1 MSDLENNAQE
11 KGTKKRP
18 YNLREKKEKDAAY
31 RSLIRRE
38 LADELY
44 DKILNIVVVQKKY
57 RDADYSAKDL
67 AKELQTNTRYLSA
80 VVNSRFGMNYSCLLN
95 EYRVKEAQHLLT
107 DKRYADKNVEEIS
120 TMVGF
125 ANRQSFYAAFY
136 KNVGETPNG
145 YRKRHAEKEA
155 KKNQSIYSRHMKKQL
170 ISMVTALSL
179 LTACGGNPKTTA
191 EAEKFDY
198 TVEQFADLQILRY
211 RVPGFEDLSLK
222 QKELVYYLTE
232 AALQGRDILF
242 DQNGKYNLTIRRML
256 EAVYT
261 GYKGDKN
268 TPDFKAMEVYLKRV
282 WFSNGIHHHYG
293 SEKFVPGFTPEFF
306 RQAVQSVDAATLP
319 LAEGQTVEQLC
330 EEVFPV
336 IFDPTV
342 MPKRVNQAA
351 GEDLVLTSACNYYDG
366 VTQQE
371 AEDFY
376 NALKNPQDETP
387 VSYGLNSRLVKEDGK
402 IQEKVWKVGGLYGQA
417 LEKIVYWLKKAEG
430 VAETPEQKAVIAKL
444 MEFYETGDLKTFDEY
459 AILWVKDL
467 NSRID
472 FVNGFTESYGD
483 PLGMKASWESLVN
496 FKDLEATQRTELI
509 SGNAQWFEDHSPV
522 DGQFKKEKVKGVS
535 AKVIT
540 AAILAGDLYPA
551 TAIGI
556 NLPNANW
563 IRSHH
568 GSKSVTIGNITDA
581 YNKAAHGNG
590 FNEEF
595 VYSDAELQLIDKYA
609 DVTDELH
616 TDLHECL
623 GHGSGKLLPG
633 VDPDALKAYGSTI
646 EEARADL
653 FGLYY
658 VADPKLVELGLT
670 PSADAYK
677 AQYYT
682 YLMNGLMTQ
691 LVRIEPG
698 NNVEEA
704 HMRNRQLIARWV
716 YEKGAA
722 EKVVELVK
730 KDGKTYVVINDY
742 EKVRDLFGRLLA
754 EIQRIKSTGDYA
766 GAHDL
771 VEAYAVK
778 VDPALH
784 AEVLERYKK
793 LNLAPYKGFVNP
805 KYEVVTDADGT
816 ITDVT
821 VTYDE
826 GYAEQMLRYS
836 KDYSTL
842 SSVNK

>member
-1 MSDLENNAQE
+1 
-11 KGTKKRP
+11 
-18 YNLREKKEKDAAY
+18 
-31 RSLIRRE
+31 
-38 LADELY
+38 
-44 DKILNIVVVQKKY
+44 
-57 RDADYSAKDL
+57 
-67 AKELQTNTRYLSA
+67 
-80 VVNSRFGMNYSCLLN
+80 
-95 EYRVKEAQHLLT
+95 
-107 DKRYADKNVEEIS
+107 
-120 TMVGF
+120 
-125 ANRQSFYAAFY
+125 
-136 KNVGETPNG
+136 
-145 YRKRHAEKEA
+145 
-155 KKNQSIYSRHMKKQL
+155 
-170 ISMVTALSL
+170 MVTALSL

-191 EAEKFDY
+191 EAEKIDY

-261 GYKGDKN
+261 GYNGDKN
-268 TPDFKAMEVYLKRV
+268 TPDFKVMEVYLKRV

-336 IFDPTV
+336 IFDPKV

-444 MEFYETGDLKTFDEY
+444 MDFYETGDLKTFDEY

-563 IRSHH
+563 IRSQH

-842 SSVNK
+842 PSVNK

>member
-1 MSDLENNAQE
+1 MA
-11 KGTKKRP
+11 
-18 YNLREKKEKDAAY
+18 
-31 RSLIRRE
+31 
-38 LADELY
+38 
-44 DKILNIVVVQKKY
+44 
-57 RDADYSAKDL
+57 
-67 AKELQTNTRYLSA
+67 
-80 VVNSRFGMNYSCLLN
+80 
-95 EYRVKEAQHLLT
+95 
-107 DKRYADKNVEEIS
+107 
-120 TMVGF
+120 
-125 ANRQSFYAAFY
+125 
-136 KNVGETPNG
+136 
-145 YRKRHAEKEA
+145 
-155 KKNQSIYSRHMKKQL
+155 
-170 ISMVTALSL
+170 VTATILAS
-179 LTACGGNPKTTA
+179 CGGAKTTTA
-191 EAEKFDY
+191 EADKFDY

-211 RVPGFEDLSLK
+211 RVPGFENLSLQ

-242 DQNGKYNLTIRRML
+242 DQNGKYNLRIRRTL

-293 SEKFVPGFTPEFF
+293 SEKFVPGFAPEFF
-306 RQAVQSVDAATLP
+306 KEAVLSVDASTLP
-319 LAEGQTVEQLC
+319 LAEGQTAEQLC
-330 EEVFPV
+330 DELSPV

-366 VTQQE
+366 VTQKE

-376 NALKNPQDETP
+376 NAMKDPKDETP
-387 VSYGLNSRLVKEDGK
+387 VSYGLNSRLVKENGK

-417 LEKIVYWLKKAEG
+417 IDKIVYWLKKAEG
-430 VAETPEQKAVIAKL
+430 VAENPEQKAVISELIK
-444 MEFYETGDLKTFDEY
+444 FYETGDLKTFDEY

-467 NSRID
+467 NSLVD

-496 FKDLEATQRTELI
+496 FKDMEATHRTEII

-522 DGQFKKEKVKGVS
+522 DKQFKKDEVKGVS

-556 NLPNANW
+556 NLPNSNW

-609 DVTDELH
+609 DLTGELH

-670 PSADAYK
+670 PNADAYK
-677 AQYYT
+677 AEYYT

-716 YEKGAA
+716 FEKGAA
-722 EKVVELVK
+722 DKVVELVK
-730 KDGKTYVVINDY
+730 KDGKTYVVVNDY
-742 EKVRDLFGRLLA
+742 EKLRALFGKLLS
-754 EIQRIKSTGDYA
+754 EIQRIKSTGDYQ

-771 VEAYAVK
+771 VENYAVK

-805 KYEVVTDADGT
+805 KYEAVVDAAGK
-816 ITDVT
+816 ITDVK

-836 KDYSTL
+836 KDYSNL
-842 SSVNK
+842 PSINN

>member
-1 MSDLENNAQE
+1 
-11 KGTKKRP
+11 
-18 YNLREKKEKDAAY
+18 
-31 RSLIRRE
+31 
-38 LADELY
+38 
-44 DKILNIVVVQKKY
+44 
-57 RDADYSAKDL
+57 
-67 AKELQTNTRYLSA
+67 
-80 VVNSRFGMNYSCLLN
+80 
-95 EYRVKEAQHLLT
+95 
-107 DKRYADKNVEEIS
+107 
-120 TMVGF
+120 
-125 ANRQSFYAAFY
+125 
-136 KNVGETPNG
+136 
-145 YRKRHAEKEA
+145 
-155 KKNQSIYSRHMKKQL
+155 MKKQL
-170 ISMVTALSL
+170 IACAAFAL
-179 LTACGGNPKTTA
+179 LTACSGSKTTTA
-191 EAEKFDY
+191 EADKFDY

-211 RVPGFEDLSLK
+211 RVPGFENLSLQ

-232 AALQGRDILF
+232 AALQGRHILF
-242 DQNGKYNLTIRRML
+242 DQNGKYNLRIRRTL

-293 SEKFVPGFTPEFF
+293 SEKFVPGFAPEFF
-306 RQAVQSVDAATLP
+306 KEAVLSVDTSTLP
-319 LAEGQTVEQLC
+319 LAEGQTAEQLC
-330 EEVFPV
+330 DELFPV
-336 IFDPTV
+336 IFDPAV

-351 GEDLVLTSACNYYDG
+351 REDLVLTSACNYYDG
-366 VTQQE
+366 VTQKE

-376 NALKNPQDETP
+376 NAMKDPKDETP
-387 VSYGLNSRLVKEDGK
+387 VSYGLNSRLVKENGK
-402 IQEKVWKVGGLYGQA
+402 IQEKIWKVGGLYGQA
-417 LEKIVYWLKKAEG
+417 IDKIVYWLKKAEG
-430 VAETPEQKAVIAKL
+430 VAENPEQKAVIAELIK
-444 MEFYETGDLKTFDEY
+444 FYETGDLKTFDEY

-467 NSRID
+467 NSLVD

-496 FKDLEATQRTELI
+496 FKDMEATHRTEII

-522 DGQFKKEKVKGVS
+522 DKQFKKDEVKGVS

-556 NLPNANW
+556 NLPNSNW

-609 DVTDELH
+609 DLTGELH

-670 PSADAYK
+670 PNEDAYK
-677 AQYYT
+677 AEYYT

-716 YEKGAA
+716 FEKGAA
-722 EKVVELVK
+722 DKVVELVK
-730 KDGKTYVVINDY
+730 KDGKTYVVVNDY
-742 EKVRDLFGRLLA
+742 EKLRELFGELLS
-754 EIQRIKSTGDYA
+754 EIQRIKSTGDYQS
-766 GAHDL
+766 AHDL
-771 VEAYAVK
+771 VESYAVK

-805 KYEVVTDADGT
+805 KYEAVVDAAGK
-816 ITDVT
+816 ITDVK

-836 KDYSTL
+836 KDYSNL
-842 SSVNK
+842 PSINN

>member
-1 MSDLENNAQE
+1 MTAMAMTACT
-11 KGTKKRP
+11 G
-18 YNLREKKEKDAAY
+18 
-31 RSLIRRE
+31 
-38 LADELY
+38 
-44 DKILNIVVVQKKY
+44 QK
-57 RDADYSAKDL
+57 
-67 AKELQTNTRYLSA
+67 
-80 VVNSRFGMNYSCLLN
+80 
-95 EYRVKEAQHLLT
+95 
-107 DKRYADKNVEEIS
+107 
-120 TMVGF
+120 
-125 ANRQSFYAAFY
+125 
-136 KNVGETPNG
+136 
-145 YRKRHAEKEA
+145 AEK
-155 KKNQSIYSRHMKKQL
+155 
-170 ISMVTALSL
+170 
-179 LTACGGNPKTTA
+179 A
-191 EAEKFDY
+191 EATQDNFNYVVD
-198 TVEQFADLQILRY
+198 QFADLQILRY
-211 RVPGFEDLSLK
+211 RVPGFESLSLK
-222 QKELVYYLTE
+222 QKQLLYHLSE
-232 AALQGRDILF
+232 AALMGRDILF
-242 DQNGKYNLTIRRML
+242 DQNCRYNLPIRRAL

-261 GYKGDKN
+261 GYKGDR
-268 TPDFKAMEVYLKRV
+268 TDPQFVALETYLKRV
-282 WFSNGIHHHYG
+282 WFANGIHHHYA
-293 SEKFVPGFTPEFF
+293 EDKFVPGFTPEFF
-306 RQAVQSVDAATLP
+306 RTCISQIGSSALP
-319 LAEGQTVEQLC
+319 LREGQTVEQFVA
-330 EEVFPV
+330 EISPV
-336 IFDPTV
+336 IFDPAI
-342 MPKRVNQAA
+342 MPKRVNQAD

-371 AEDFY
+371 AEAFY
-376 NALKNPQDETP
+376 GAMKDPKDETP
-387 VSYGLNSRLVKEDGK
+387 ISYGLNSRLVKENGK
-402 IQEKVWKVGGLYGQA
+402 LQEKVWKVGGLYTQA
-417 LEKIVYWLKKAEG
+417 IEKIVYWLKKAEA
-430 VAETPEQKAVIAKL
+430 VAENDAQKAVIAQL
-444 MEFYETGDLKTFDEY
+444 IQFYETGSLKDFDEY

-467 NSRID
+467 DSRID

-496 FKDLEATQRTELI
+496 FKDLEATHRTEII
-509 SGNAQWFEDHSPV
+509 SSNAQWFEDHSPV
-522 DGQFKKEKVKGVS
+522 DKSFKKDEVKGVS

-540 AAILAGDLYPA
+540 AAILAGDLYPS

-563 IRSHH
+563 IRAHH

-595 VYSDAELQLIDKYA
+595 VYSDTERQLIDAYS
-609 DVTDELH
+609 DLTDELH

-658 VADPKLVELGLT
+658 VADSKLVELKLLSS
-670 PSADAYK
+670 PEAYK

-722 EKVVELVK
+722 DKVVELVK

-742 EKVRDLFGRLLA
+742 PKVRELFGELLA
-754 EIQRIKSTGDYA
+754 EIQRIKSTGDFE
-766 GAHDL
+766 GARSL
-771 VEAYAVK
+771 VENYAVK
-778 VDPALH
+778 VDPTLH
-784 AEVLERYKK
+784 AEILERYKK

-805 KYEVVTDADGT
+805 KYELVTDENGN

-821 VTYDE
+821 VSYNE

-836 KDYSTL
+836 TENSPL
-842 SSVNK
+842 PSVNN

>member
-1 MSDLENNAQE
+1 
-11 KGTKKRP
+11 
-18 YNLREKKEKDAAY
+18 
-31 RSLIRRE
+31 
-38 LADELY
+38 
-44 DKILNIVVVQKKY
+44 
-57 RDADYSAKDL
+57 
-67 AKELQTNTRYLSA
+67 
-80 VVNSRFGMNYSCLLN
+80 
-95 EYRVKEAQHLLT
+95 
-107 DKRYADKNVEEIS
+107 
-120 TMVGF
+120 
-125 ANRQSFYAAFY
+125 
-136 KNVGETPNG
+136 
-145 YRKRHAEKEA
+145 
-155 KKNQSIYSRHMKKQL
+155 
-170 ISMVTALSL
+170 MVTALSL

-793 LNLAPYKGFVNP
+793 LNLAPYKGCVNP

-836 KDYSTL
+836 KDYSAL
-842 SSVNK
+842 PSVNK

>member
-1 MSDLENNAQE
+1 
-11 KGTKKRP
+11 
-18 YNLREKKEKDAAY
+18 
-31 RSLIRRE
+31 
-38 LADELY
+38 
-44 DKILNIVVVQKKY
+44 
-57 RDADYSAKDL
+57 
-67 AKELQTNTRYLSA
+67 
-80 VVNSRFGMNYSCLLN
+80 
-95 EYRVKEAQHLLT
+95 
-107 DKRYADKNVEEIS
+107 
-120 TMVGF
+120 
-125 ANRQSFYAAFY
+125 
-136 KNVGETPNG
+136 
-145 YRKRHAEKEA
+145 
-155 KKNQSIYSRHMKKQL
+155 
-170 ISMVTALSL
+170 MVTALSL

-191 EAEKFDY
+191 EAEKIDY

-698 NNVEEA
+698 KNVEEA

-842 SSVNK
+842 PSVNK

>member
-1 MSDLENNAQE
+1 
-11 KGTKKRP
+11 
-18 YNLREKKEKDAAY
+18 
-31 RSLIRRE
+31 
-38 LADELY
+38 
-44 DKILNIVVVQKKY
+44 
-57 RDADYSAKDL
+57 
-67 AKELQTNTRYLSA
+67 
-80 VVNSRFGMNYSCLLN
+80 
-95 EYRVKEAQHLLT
+95 
-107 DKRYADKNVEEIS
+107 
-120 TMVGF
+120 
-125 ANRQSFYAAFY
+125 
-136 KNVGETPNG
+136 
-145 YRKRHAEKEA
+145 
-155 KKNQSIYSRHMKKQL
+155 MKKQL
-170 ISMVTALSL
+170 IVCAAFAL
-179 LTACGGNPKTTA
+179 LTACSGSKTTTA
-191 EAEKFDY
+191 EADKFDY

-211 RVPGFEDLSLK
+211 RVPGFENLSLQ

-242 DQNGKYNLTIRRML
+242 DQNGKYNLRIRRTL

-293 SEKFVPGFTPEFF
+293 SEKFVPGFALEFF
-306 RQAVQSVDAATLP
+306 KEAVLSVDASTLP

-330 EEVFPV
+330 DELSPV

-366 VTQQE
+366 VTQKE

-376 NALKNPQDETP
+376 NAMKDPKDETP
-387 VSYGLNSRLVKEDGK
+387 VSYGLNSRLVKENGK

-417 LEKIVYWLKKAEG
+417 IDKIVYWLKKAEG
-430 VAETPEQKAVIAKL
+430 VAENPEQKAVIAELIK
-444 MEFYETGDLKTFDEY
+444 FYETGDLKTFDEY

-467 NSRID
+467 NSLVD

-496 FKDLEATQRTELI
+496 FKDMEATHRTEII

-522 DGQFKKEKVKGVS
+522 DKQFKKDEVKGVS

-556 NLPNANW
+556 NLPNSNW

-581 YNKAAHGNG
+581 YNKVAHGNG

-609 DVTDELH
+609 DLTGELH

-670 PSADAYK
+670 PNADAYK
-677 AQYYT
+677 AEYYT

-716 YEKGAA
+716 FEKGAA
-722 EKVVELVK
+722 DKVVELVK
-730 KDGKTYVVINDY
+730 KDGKTYVVVNDY
-742 EKVRDLFGRLLA
+742 EKLRALFGELLS
-754 EIQRIKSTGDYA
+754 EIQRIKSTGDYQ

-771 VEAYAVK
+771 VENYAVK
-778 VDPALH
+778 VYPALH

-805 KYEVVTDADGT
+805 KYEAVVDAAGK
-816 ITDVT
+816 ITDVK

-836 KDYSTL
+836 KDYSNL
-842 SSVNK
+842 PSINN

>member
-1 MSDLENNAQE
+1 
-11 KGTKKRP
+11 
-18 YNLREKKEKDAAY
+18 
-31 RSLIRRE
+31 
-38 LADELY
+38 
-44 DKILNIVVVQKKY
+44 
-57 RDADYSAKDL
+57 
-67 AKELQTNTRYLSA
+67 
-80 VVNSRFGMNYSCLLN
+80 
-95 EYRVKEAQHLLT
+95 
-107 DKRYADKNVEEIS
+107 
-120 TMVGF
+120 
-125 ANRQSFYAAFY
+125 
-136 KNVGETPNG
+136 
-145 YRKRHAEKEA
+145 
-155 KKNQSIYSRHMKKQL
+155 MKKQL
-170 ISMVTALSL
+170 IACAAFAL
-179 LTACGGNPKTTA
+179 LTACSGSKTTTA
-191 EAEKFDY
+191 EADKFDY

-211 RVPGFEDLSLK
+211 RVPGFENLSLQ

-242 DQNGKYNLTIRRML
+242 DQNGKYNLRIRRTL
-256 EAVYT
+256 EAIYT

-293 SEKFVPGFTPEFF
+293 SEKFVPGFAPEFF
-306 RQAVQSVDAATLP
+306 KEAMLSVDASTLP
-319 LAEGQTVEQLC
+319 LAEGQTAEQLC
-330 EEVFPV
+330 DELSPV
-336 IFDPTV
+336 IFDPAV

-366 VTQQE
+366 VTQKE

-376 NALKNPQDETP
+376 NAMKDPKDEMP
-387 VSYGLNSRLVKEDGK
+387 VSYGLNSRLVKENGK
-402 IQEKVWKVGGLYGQA
+402 IQEKIWKVGGLYGQA
-417 LEKIVYWLKKAEG
+417 IDKIVYWLKKAEG
-430 VAETPEQKAVIAKL
+430 VAENPEQKAVIAELIK
-444 MEFYETGDLKTFDEY
+444 FYETGDLKTFDEY

-467 NSRID
+467 NSLVD

-496 FKDLEATQRTELI
+496 FKDMEATHRTEII

-522 DGQFKKEKVKGVS
+522 DKQFKKDEVKGVS

-556 NLPNANW
+556 NLPNSNW

-609 DVTDELH
+609 DLTGELH

-670 PSADAYK
+670 PNADAYK
-677 AQYYT
+677 AEYYT

-698 NNVEEA
+698 NNMEEA

-716 YEKGAA
+716 FEKGAA
-722 EKVVELVK
+722 DKVVELVK
-730 KDGKTYVVINDY
+730 KDGKTYVVVNDY
-742 EKVRDLFGRLLA
+742 EKLRELFGELLS
-754 EIQRIKSTGDYA
+754 EIQRIKSTGDYQ

-771 VEAYAVK
+771 VENYAVK

-805 KYEVVTDADGT
+805 KYEAVVDAAGK
-816 ITDVT
+816 ITDVK

-836 KDYSTL
+836 KDYSNL
-842 SSVNK
+842 PSINN

>member
-1 MSDLENNAQE
+1 
-11 KGTKKRP
+11 
-18 YNLREKKEKDAAY
+18 
-31 RSLIRRE
+31 
-38 LADELY
+38 
-44 DKILNIVVVQKKY
+44 
-57 RDADYSAKDL
+57 
-67 AKELQTNTRYLSA
+67 
-80 VVNSRFGMNYSCLLN
+80 
-95 EYRVKEAQHLLT
+95 
-107 DKRYADKNVEEIS
+107 
-120 TMVGF
+120 
-125 ANRQSFYAAFY
+125 
-136 KNVGETPNG
+136 
-145 YRKRHAEKEA
+145 
-155 KKNQSIYSRHMKKQL
+155 
-170 ISMVTALSL
+170 MVTALSL

-191 EAEKFDY
+191 EAEKIDY

-540 AAILAGDLYPA
+540 ASILAGDLYPA

-805 KYEVVTDADGT
+805 KYEAVTDADGT

-842 SSVNK
+842 PSVNK

>member
-1 MSDLENNAQE
+1 
-11 KGTKKRP
+11 
-18 YNLREKKEKDAAY
+18 
-31 RSLIRRE
+31 
-38 LADELY
+38 
-44 DKILNIVVVQKKY
+44 
-57 RDADYSAKDL
+57 
-67 AKELQTNTRYLSA
+67 
-80 VVNSRFGMNYSCLLN
+80 
-95 EYRVKEAQHLLT
+95 
-107 DKRYADKNVEEIS
+107 
-120 TMVGF
+120 
-125 ANRQSFYAAFY
+125 
-136 KNVGETPNG
+136 
-145 YRKRHAEKEA
+145 
-155 KKNQSIYSRHMKKQL
+155 
-170 ISMVTALSL
+170 MVTALSL

-306 RQAVQSVDAATLP
+306 RQVVQSVDAATLP

-417 LEKIVYWLKKAEG
+417 LEKIVYWLRKAEG
-430 VAETPEQKAVIAKL
+430 VAETPEQKAVIEKL

-496 FKDLEATQRTELI
+496 FKDLEATRRTELI

-805 KYEVVTDADGT
+805 KYEAVTDADGT

-842 SSVNK
+842 PSVNK

>member
-1 MSDLENNAQE
+1 
-11 KGTKKRP
+11 
-18 YNLREKKEKDAAY
+18 
-31 RSLIRRE
+31 
-38 LADELY
+38 
-44 DKILNIVVVQKKY
+44 
-57 RDADYSAKDL
+57 
-67 AKELQTNTRYLSA
+67 
-80 VVNSRFGMNYSCLLN
+80 
-95 EYRVKEAQHLLT
+95 
-107 DKRYADKNVEEIS
+107 
-120 TMVGF
+120 
-125 ANRQSFYAAFY
+125 
-136 KNVGETPNG
+136 
-145 YRKRHAEKEA
+145 
-155 KKNQSIYSRHMKKQL
+155 MKKQL
-170 ISMVTALSL
+170 IACAAFAL
-179 LTACGGNPKTTA
+179 LTACSGSKTTTA
-191 EAEKFDY
+191 EADKFDY

-211 RVPGFEDLSLK
+211 RVPGFENLSLQ

-242 DQNGKYNLTIRRML
+242 DQNGKYNLRIRRTL

-268 TPDFKAMEVYLKRV
+268 TPDFKAMEVYLKRE

-293 SEKFVPGFTPEFF
+293 SEKFVPGFAPEFF
-306 RQAVQSVDAATLP
+306 KEAVLSVDASTLP
-319 LAEGQTVEQLC
+319 LAEGQTAEQLC
-330 EEVFPV
+330 DELSPV

-366 VTQQE
+366 VTQKE

-376 NALKNPQDETP
+376 NAMKDPKDETP
-387 VSYGLNSRLVKEDGK
+387 VSYGLNSRLVKENGK

-417 LEKIVYWLKKAEG
+417 IDKIVYWLKKAEG
-430 VAETPEQKAVIAKL
+430 VAENPEQKAVIAELIK
-444 MEFYETGDLKTFDEY
+444 FYETGDLKTFDEY

-467 NSRID
+467 NSLVD

-496 FKDLEATQRTELI
+496 FKDMEATHRTEII

-522 DGQFKKEKVKGVS
+522 DKLFKKDEVKGVS

-556 NLPNANW
+556 NLPNSNW

-595 VYSDAELQLIDKYA
+595 VYSDTELQLIDKYA
-609 DVTDELH
+609 DLTGELH

-670 PSADAYK
+670 PNADAYK
-677 AQYYT
+677 AEYYT

-698 NNVEEA
+698 NDVEEA

-716 YEKGAA
+716 FEKGAA
-722 EKVVELVK
+722 DKVVELVRR
-730 KDGKTYVVINDY
+730 DGKTYVVVNDY
-742 EKVRDLFGRLLA
+742 GKLRTLFGELLS
-754 EIQRIKSTGDYA
+754 EIQRIKSTGDYQ

-771 VEAYAVK
+771 VENYAVK
-778 VDPALH
+778 VDPVLH

-805 KYEVVTDADGT
+805 KYEAVVDAAGK
-816 ITDVT
+816 ITDVK

-836 KDYSTL
+836 KDYSNL
-842 SSVNK
+842 PSINN

>member
-1 MSDLENNAQE
+1 
-11 KGTKKRP
+11 
-18 YNLREKKEKDAAY
+18 
-31 RSLIRRE
+31 
-38 LADELY
+38 
-44 DKILNIVVVQKKY
+44 
-57 RDADYSAKDL
+57 
-67 AKELQTNTRYLSA
+67 
-80 VVNSRFGMNYSCLLN
+80 
-95 EYRVKEAQHLLT
+95 
-107 DKRYADKNVEEIS
+107 
-120 TMVGF
+120 
-125 ANRQSFYAAFY
+125 
-136 KNVGETPNG
+136 
-145 YRKRHAEKEA
+145 
-155 KKNQSIYSRHMKKQL
+155 MKKQL
-170 ISMVTALSL
+170 IACAAFALM
-179 LTACGGNPKTTA
+179 TACSGSKTTTA
-191 EAEKFDY
+191 EADKFDY

-211 RVPGFEDLSLK
+211 RVPGFENLSLQ

-242 DQNGKYNLTIRRML
+242 DQNGKYNLRIRRTL

-293 SEKFVPGFTPEFF
+293 SEKFVPGFAPEFF
-306 RQAVQSVDAATLP
+306 KEAVLSVDASTLP
-319 LAEGQTVEQLC
+319 LAEEQTVEQLC
-330 EEVFPV
+330 DELSPV

-366 VTQQE
+366 VTQKE

-376 NALKNPQDETP
+376 NAMKDPKDETP
-387 VSYGLNSRLVKEDGK
+387 VSYGLNSRLVKENGK

-417 LEKIVYWLKKAEG
+417 IDKIVYWLKKAEG
-430 VAETPEQKAVIAKL
+430 VAENPEQKAVIAELIK
-444 MEFYETGDLKTFDEY
+444 FYETGDLKTFDEY

-467 NSRID
+467 NSLVD

-496 FKDLEATQRTELI
+496 FKDMEATHRTEII

-522 DGQFKKEKVKGVS
+522 DKLFKKDEVKGVS

-556 NLPNANW
+556 NLPNSNW

-595 VYSDAELQLIDKYA
+595 VYSDTELQLIDKYA
-609 DVTDELH
+609 DLTGELH

-670 PSADAYK
+670 PNADAYK
-677 AQYYT
+677 AEYYT

-698 NNVEEA
+698 NDVEEA

-716 YEKGAA
+716 FEKGAA
-722 EKVVELVK
+722 DKVVELVRR
-730 KDGKTYVVINDY
+730 DGKTYVVVNDY
-742 EKVRDLFGRLLA
+742 GKLRTLFGELLS
-754 EIQRIKSTGDYA
+754 EIQRIKSTGDYQ

-771 VEAYAVK
+771 VENYAVK
-778 VDPALH
+778 VDPVLH

-805 KYEVVTDADGT
+805 KYEAVVDAAGK
-816 ITDVT
+816 ITDVK
-821 VTYDE
+821 VTCDE

-836 KDYSTL
+836 KDYSNL
-842 SSVNK
+842 PSINN

>member
-1 MSDLENNAQE
+1 
-11 KGTKKRP
+11 
-18 YNLREKKEKDAAY
+18 
-31 RSLIRRE
+31 
-38 LADELY
+38 
-44 DKILNIVVVQKKY
+44 
-57 RDADYSAKDL
+57 
-67 AKELQTNTRYLSA
+67 
-80 VVNSRFGMNYSCLLN
+80 
-95 EYRVKEAQHLLT
+95 
-107 DKRYADKNVEEIS
+107 
-120 TMVGF
+120 
-125 ANRQSFYAAFY
+125 
-136 KNVGETPNG
+136 
-145 YRKRHAEKEA
+145 
-155 KKNQSIYSRHMKKQL
+155 MKKQL
-170 ISMVTALSL
+170 IACAAFAL
-179 LTACGGNPKTTA
+179 LTACSGSKTTTA
-191 EAEKFDY
+191 EADKFDY

-211 RVPGFEDLSLK
+211 RVPGFENLSLQ

-242 DQNGKYNLTIRRML
+242 DQNGKYNLRIRRTL
-256 EAVYT
+256 EAIYT

-293 SEKFVPGFTPEFF
+293 SEKFVPGFAPEFF
-306 RQAVQSVDAATLP
+306 KEAVLSVDASTLP
-319 LAEGQTVEQLC
+319 LAEGQTAEQLC
-330 EEVFPV
+330 DELSLV
-336 IFDPTV
+336 IFDPAV

-366 VTQQE
+366 VTQKE

-376 NALKNPQDETP
+376 NAMKDPKDETP
-387 VSYGLNSRLVKEDGK
+387 VSYGLNSRLVKENGK
-402 IQEKVWKVGGLYGQA
+402 IQEKIWKVGGLYGQA
-417 LEKIVYWLKKAEG
+417 IDKIVYWLKKAEG
-430 VAETPEQKAVIAKL
+430 VAENPEQKAVIAELIK
-444 MEFYETGDLKTFDEY
+444 FYETGDLKTFDEY

-467 NSRID
+467 NSLVD

-496 FKDLEATQRTELI
+496 FKDMEATHRTEII

-522 DGQFKKEKVKGVS
+522 DKQFKKDEVKGVS

-556 NLPNANW
+556 NLPNSNW

-609 DVTDELH
+609 DLTGELH

-670 PSADAYK
+670 PNADAYK
-677 AQYYT
+677 AEYYT

-698 NNVEEA
+698 NDVEEA

-716 YEKGAA
+716 FEKGAA
-722 EKVVELVK
+722 DKVVELVK
-730 KDGKTYVVINDY
+730 KDGKTYVVVNDY
-742 EKVRDLFGRLLA
+742 EKLRELFGELLS
-754 EIQRIKSTGDYA
+754 EIQRIKSTGDYQ

-771 VEAYAVK
+771 VENYAVK

-805 KYEVVTDADGT
+805 KYEAVVDAAGK
-816 ITDVT
+816 ITDVK

-836 KDYSTL
+836 KDYSNL
-842 SSVNK
+842 PSINN

>member
-1 MSDLENNAQE
+1 
-11 KGTKKRP
+11 
-18 YNLREKKEKDAAY
+18 
-31 RSLIRRE
+31 
-38 LADELY
+38 
-44 DKILNIVVVQKKY
+44 
-57 RDADYSAKDL
+57 
-67 AKELQTNTRYLSA
+67 
-80 VVNSRFGMNYSCLLN
+80 
-95 EYRVKEAQHLLT
+95 
-107 DKRYADKNVEEIS
+107 
-120 TMVGF
+120 
-125 ANRQSFYAAFY
+125 
-136 KNVGETPNG
+136 
-145 YRKRHAEKEA
+145 
-155 KKNQSIYSRHMKKQL
+155 MKKQL
-170 ISMVTALSL
+170 IVRAAFAL
-179 LTACGGNPKTTA
+179 LTACSGSKTTTA
-191 EAEKFDY
+191 EADKFDY

-211 RVPGFEDLSLK
+211 RVPGFENLSLQ

-242 DQNGKYNLTIRRML
+242 DQNGKYNLRIRRTL

-293 SEKFVPGFTPEFF
+293 SEKFVPGFAPEFF
-306 RQAVQSVDAATLP
+306 KEAVLSVDASTLP
-319 LAEGQTVEQLC
+319 LAEGQTAEQLC
-330 EEVFPV
+330 DELSPV

-366 VTQQE
+366 VTQKE

-376 NALKNPQDETP
+376 NAMKDPKDETP
-387 VSYGLNSRLVKEDGK
+387 VSYGLNSRLVKENGK

-417 LEKIVYWLKKAEG
+417 IDKIVYWLKKAEG
-430 VAETPEQKAVIAKL
+430 VAENPEQKAVIAELIK
-444 MEFYETGDLKTFDEY
+444 FYETGDLKTFDEY

-467 NSRID
+467 NSLVD

-496 FKDLEATQRTELI
+496 FKDMEATHRTEII

-522 DGQFKKEKVKGVS
+522 DKQFKKDEVKGVS

-556 NLPNANW
+556 NLPNSNW

-609 DVTDELH
+609 DLTGELH

-670 PSADAYK
+670 PNADAYK
-677 AQYYT
+677 AEYYT

-716 YEKGAA
+716 FEKGAA
-722 EKVVELVK
+722 DKVVELVK
-730 KDGKTYVVINDY
+730 KDGKTYVVVNDY
-742 EKVRDLFGRLLA
+742 EKLRALFGKLLS
-754 EIQRIKSTGDYA
+754 EIQRIKSTGDYQ

-771 VEAYAVK
+771 VENYAVK
-778 VDPALH
+778 VYPALH

-805 KYEVVTDADGT
+805 KYEAVVDAAGK
-816 ITDVT
+816 ITDVK

-836 KDYSTL
+836 KDYSNL
-842 SSVNK
+842 PSINN

>member
-1 MSDLENNAQE
+1 
-11 KGTKKRP
+11 
-18 YNLREKKEKDAAY
+18 
-31 RSLIRRE
+31 
-38 LADELY
+38 
-44 DKILNIVVVQKKY
+44 
-57 RDADYSAKDL
+57 
-67 AKELQTNTRYLSA
+67 
-80 VVNSRFGMNYSCLLN
+80 
-95 EYRVKEAQHLLT
+95 
-107 DKRYADKNVEEIS
+107 
-120 TMVGF
+120 
-125 ANRQSFYAAFY
+125 
-136 KNVGETPNG
+136 
-145 YRKRHAEKEA
+145 
-155 KKNQSIYSRHMKKQL
+155 
-170 ISMVTALSL
+170 MVTALSL

-261 GYKGDKN
+261 GYNGDKN

-336 IFDPTV
+336 IFDPKV

-444 MEFYETGDLKTFDEY
+444 MDFYETGDLKTFDEY

-496 FKDLEATQRTELI
+496 FKDLEATRRTELI

-563 IRSHH
+563 IRSQH

-716 YEKGAA
+716 YENGAA

-805 KYEVVTDADGT
+805 DRKSVV
-816 ITDVT
+816 
-821 VTYDE
+821 
-826 GYAEQMLRYS
+826 
-836 KDYSTL
+836 
-842 SSVNK
+842 

>member
-1 MSDLENNAQE
+1 
-11 KGTKKRP
+11 
-18 YNLREKKEKDAAY
+18 
-31 RSLIRRE
+31 
-38 LADELY
+38 
-44 DKILNIVVVQKKY
+44 
-57 RDADYSAKDL
+57 
-67 AKELQTNTRYLSA
+67 
-80 VVNSRFGMNYSCLLN
+80 
-95 EYRVKEAQHLLT
+95 
-107 DKRYADKNVEEIS
+107 
-120 TMVGF
+120 
-125 ANRQSFYAAFY
+125 
-136 KNVGETPNG
+136 
-145 YRKRHAEKEA
+145 
-155 KKNQSIYSRHMKKQL
+155 
-170 ISMVTALSL
+170 MVTALSL

-616 TDLHECL
+616 TDLHACL

-842 SSVNK
+842 PSVNK

>member
-1 MSDLENNAQE
+1 
-11 KGTKKRP
+11 
-18 YNLREKKEKDAAY
+18 
-31 RSLIRRE
+31 
-38 LADELY
+38 
-44 DKILNIVVVQKKY
+44 
-57 RDADYSAKDL
+57 
-67 AKELQTNTRYLSA
+67 
-80 VVNSRFGMNYSCLLN
+80 
-95 EYRVKEAQHLLT
+95 
-107 DKRYADKNVEEIS
+107 
-120 TMVGF
+120 
-125 ANRQSFYAAFY
+125 
-136 KNVGETPNG
+136 
-145 YRKRHAEKEA
+145 
-155 KKNQSIYSRHMKKQL
+155 
-170 ISMVTALSL
+170 MVTALSL
-179 LTACGGNPKTTA
+179 LTACGVNPKTTA
-191 EAEKFDY
+191 EAEKIDY

-319 LAEGQTVEQLC
+319 LVEGQTVEQLC

-842 SSVNK
+842 PSVNK